1 MAYNWAL
8 IRVSYHDELGPVCGG
23 QWLRQWWGRPRR
35 IGVQCA
41 RAAYKIHRNIHH
53 NYRNDGQRSHTCKY
67 NIYRE
72 VEVTS
77 VGLAH
82 SRPITQSAIDKHL
95 MLPTENVSA

>member
-41 RAAYKIHRNIHH
+41 RTAYKIHRNIHH
-53 NYRNDGQRSHTCKY
+53 NYRNEDNGRIHV
-67 NIYRE
+67 NIIFIE
-72 VEVTS
+72 KLKSQVWGSLT
-77 VGLAH
+77 LAKL
-82 SRPITQSAIDKHL
+82 RKVPLTN
-95 MLPTENVSA
+95 T

>member
-1 MAYNWAL
+1 MAYNWDL
-8 IRVSYHDELGPVCGG
+8 ISVSYHDELGLVCGG

-41 RAAYKIHRNIHH
+41 RATYKIHRNIHH

-72 VEVTS
+72 VKSQVWGSLT
-77 VGLAH
+77 LAQL
-82 SRPITQSAIDKHL
+82 RKVPLTN
-95 MLPTENVSA
+95 T